1 MASSFHV
8 VGAGGPGMSALARLL
23 HGMGHRVSGCDLR
36 ESDAT
41 SRLQQ
46 DGISV
51 MVGND
56 DVHVL
61 DADYVTYSSAI
72 SSEHHE
78 LRAARSRGVQVLSR
92 ADALVMA
99 CRERPTIGVAGTHG
113 KTTTTAML
121 ASILI
126 ACGKDPSYLIGGET
140 SLPGT
145 NARWGEGDVLVV
157 EADESD
163 STHLALP
170 LRAAAVTNV
179 DVDHLDNFG
188 SFTEILDSFE
198 QFVARVDGPVVVGF
212 DDPRARTLA
221 AAPNVTSFGI
231 DGGEHRAVEVE
242 LRPGHVEFLVVHGSA
257 RHRVSVAQRGMHNV
271 RNALGAIAIAHR
283 WGVDLADACDA
294 IRDFRGVTRRFD
306 VRGSVNGT
314 TFVDDYAHLP
324 AEISA
329 TLAAARAERGKGR
342 VVAVFQPNRFNRMDK
357 MSDDYRDAFVEAD
370 ISLITEIYAS
380 GTKPIEG
387 VSGLQVVEAIRKAH
401 PGVDVRWCPSRE
413 DLIDEVAGLVRAGD
427 VCVSMGCGDIERLPE
442 EVMGR
447 LGSA

>member
-242 LRPGHVEFLVVHGSA
+242 LRPGHVKFLVVHGSA